1 METAKDKKNPH
12 ATPRHLKKPHV
23 LEKQGGVTRNKA
35 ICGTSAPTDKS
46 SDVRPWDLTLETGAE
61 SAARHR

>member
-1 METAKDKKNPH
+1 METAKEDNDPH
-12 ATPRHLKKPHV
+12 ATTKHLEKPGD
-23 LEKQGGVTRNKA
+23 LEKQGGVTRNKVC
-35 ICGTSAPTDKS
+35 CGTSAPTDKS